1 VCGIAG
7 IWHLDG
13 QPVDRQVLSKMT
25 HTIAHR
31 GPDGEGI
38 WIRNNIGFGHR
49 RLAIR
54 DLSELGHQPMSCPT
68 GRVTV
73 TFNGEI
79 YNYDELRSE
88 LERDYCAVFRSRCD
102 TEILP
107 LGYLSWG
114 DELFSKLEGMF
125 AIGLWDSMFNRLVL
139 ARDAV
144 GIKPLFYS
152 RMGDTIRFASE
163 IKAII
168 ADPCFPRKLDSAGL
182 HRLFASGYVGP
193 DATTVMG
200 IRQLEPGTILSINHK
215 GEESLHRFWHPTRRP
230 TIRRMDEALEIFVP
244 LMQSVIKDQLV
255 SDIDIGILQ
264 SGGVDST
271 ILSLIANQSAPV
283 PLYTAKFSNR
293 AHDESGVAARFA
305 QNAGLEHQIINVS
318 TDLDPEKTFRRVV
331 YHYDGQAADEAAG
344 PLLLLTEALAKNT
357 HVALSGDGGD
367 EFFGGYPTYRATRI
381 ASKLSG
387 ILPTGLASVLG
398 TFLYGHDNNA
408 STRMS
413 IVAKLSRF
421 LQGVAYGNQYAHT
434 EWRRFLP
441 HFMASSIYGPGLLDM
456 IPISPMSAYRRAF
469 DYYPHANVL
478 DRAMIA
484 DQCVHLP
491 GGLLYKTDCMSMA
504 NSIEIR
510 VPFLDKRIME
520 FAASCDLELLLPRKG
535 PSKPLLRH
543 TAKKLGSNAEI
554 FRGKKRGFNNPI
566 SSLLRGPLRQLGNHL
581 IVKNSDLM
589 EPYLQPQGV
598 QLLWSE
604 HQDSTRDHAY
614 ALWPILHFLLWR
626 ESTGMS

>member
-1 VCGIAG
+1 MCGIVG
-7 IWHLDG
+7 MHHLDG
-13 QPVDRQVLSKMT
+13 QPIDRQILSKMT
-25 HTIAHR
+25 QSIFHR

-54 DLSELGHQPMSCPT
+54 DLSKLGHQPMSCPT

-79 YNYDELRSE
+79 YNYDELRTE
-88 LERDYCAVFRSRCD
+88 LEREHGAVFLSRCD

-107 LGYLSWG
+107 LGYLAWG

-125 AIGLWDSMFNRLVL
+125 AIGLWDCKYNRLLL

-152 RMGDTIRFASE
+152 RIGDVIRFASE

-168 ADPCFPRKLDSAGL
+168 ADPSFPRTLDSAGL

-193 DATTVMG
+193 DATTVLG
-200 IRQLEPGTILSINHK
+200 IRQLEPGTILSIDQK
-215 GEESLHRFWHPTRRP
+215 GKESQHRFWLPTRQP
-230 TIRRMDEALEIFVP
+230 TIHRMDEALEVFIP
-244 LMQSVIKDQLV
+244 LMQRVVKDQLV

-271 ILSLIANQSAPV
+271 ILSLLANQIDSI
-283 PLYTAKFSNR
+283 PLYTAKFSNK
-293 AHDESGVAARFA
+293 AHDESDVALRFA
-305 QNAGLEHQIINVS
+305 QNAGFEHHILNVS
-318 TDLDPEKTFRRVV
+318 SDIDPEKTFRRIVH
-331 YHYDGQAADEAAG
+331 HYDGQAADEAAG
-344 PLLLLTEALAKNT
+344 PLLLLTEALAKT
-357 HVALSGDGGD
+357 TRVALSGDGGD

-381 ASKLSG
+381 VSQLSG
-387 ILPTGLASVLG
+387 VIPTGLASVFG
-398 TFLYGHDNNA
+398 KFLYGHGNND
-408 STRMS
+408 STRMP
-413 IVAKLSRF
+413 IIATLSRF
-421 LQGVAYGNQYAHT
+421 FQGIAYGNKYAHT

-441 HFMASSIYGPGLLDM
+441 HFVASSIYGPKLLSM
-456 IPISPMSAYRRAF
+456 IPISPMSTYRRAF
-469 DYYPHANVL
+469 DQYPLANII
-478 DRAMIA
+478 DRAMIS

-504 NSIEIR
+504 NSVEIR

-520 FAASCDLELLLPRKG
+520 FSASCDLDLLVPKKG
-535 PSKPLLRH
+535 PSKPLLRN
-543 TAKKLGSNAEI
+543 TAKMLGSHSEV
-554 FRGKKRGFNNPI
+554 FSGRKRGFNNPI
-566 SSLLRGPLRQLGNHL
+566 SNLLRGPLQQLGNHL
-581 IVKNSDLM
+581 IIHNSDLM

-598 QLLWSE
+598 RLLWSE
-604 HQDSTRDHAY
+604 HQTGTKDHAY

-626 ESTGMS
+626 ESTGMI